1 MTFKQFKKK
10 MLRRQTD
17 SIRLKPKDMLRFNKA
32 QDAFAKINMVVSIAS
47 MVIVLA
53 IVLLKPSDIISL
65 VVCAITLAI
74 LVYTQFYSKGAREVN
89 SILKE
94 LYEQIK

>member
-32 QDAFAKINMVVSIAS
+32 QDAFAKTNMVVSIAS